1 MTIAFQN
8 IPGNIRVPFFYG
20 EVSAGLQG
28 FQEQSI
34 LLLIGPANP
43 SGGPNPGAAKLDQPV
58 QVFGNEDFLFGVD
71 SPLAAMVKMAR
82 NNAPFQAIAG
92 LPVSPPTTPVKAA
105 GTFTITG
112 TAARA
117 ASANVY
123 VNGVQQRFTIAG
135 GDSPTAIGSKL
146 AASINS
152 DPYTPVVAVAAAGVV
167 TCTAKLG
174 GTLGNQITLN
184 VGILSDDDPL
194 AASMITVAPMTGGA
208 GDPSITTALAN
219 LGDRAYDYI
228 GSAFSDSG
236 NVTAL
241 ENFLSD
247 IVGRWGP
254 YSQVYGHA
262 FWGKDESFGALATEG
277 NLHNSPH
284 CTFLGQFNYVTP
296 PYLNV
301 AATAAI
307 AAFHLT
313 TFPEGSAPL
322 QTLPKAGVKG
332 PVLNGDR
339 STVAERQSLYFDG
352 VSMDRFDDFTGE
364 CQIDRTLTTYQHN
377 QWGSPDM
384 TFLDINTPLQVMYAL
399 RRLRADLTQNMGR
412 VALADSNPYNVS
424 NIVTVQD
431 VVNQAI
437 HTYTKLVKDGCMEN
451 ADVFSENV
459 RGERDAND
467 ATRVNLSL
475 PLDTVNQLRIVAVAA
490 VVYLQ
495 NATAGRVS

>member
-28 FQEQSI
+28 FQQQSI
-34 LLLIGPANP
+34 LLLIGLANP
-43 SGGPNPGAAKLDQPV
+43 TGGPNPGTAKLDQPV
-58 QVFGNEDFLFGVD
+58 QVFANEDFLFGVD

-82 NNAPFQAIAG
+82 TNAPFQAIAG
-92 LPVSPPTTPVKAA
+92 MAVTPAASPTKAT

-123 VNGVQQRFTIAG
+123 VNGVEERFTIAG
-135 GDSPTAIGSKL
+135 GDTPTNIATKL
-146 AASINS
+146 AAAINA
-152 DPYTPVVAVAAAGVV
+152 DPYCPVTAAAAVGVV
-167 TCTAKLG
+167 TCTANVG
-174 GTLGNQITLN
+174 GTWGNQITLA

-194 AASMITVAPMTGGA
+194 AASMIVASPMTGGA
-208 GDPSITTALAN
+208 GDPALTTGLAN
-219 LGDRAYDYI
+219 LGDVAYDYI
-228 GSAFSDSG
+228 GSMFSDSG

-277 NLHNSPH
+277 QLHNSPH
-284 CTFLGQFNYVTP
+284 CTFVGSFNYITP

-301 AATAAI
+301 AVTAAI

-322 QTLPKAGVKG
+322 QTLPKIGVKG
-332 PVLNGDR
+332 PVLVSDR

-364 CQIDRTLTTYQHN
+364 CQFDRTLTTYQHN
-377 QWGSPDM
+377 QWGSPDA

-399 RRLRADLTQNMGR
+399 RRLRADLTQNLGR

-431 VVNQAI
+431 IINQAI
-437 HTYTKLVKDGCMEN
+437 HTYTRLVKDGCMEN
-451 ADVFSENV
+451 ADLFAANV
-459 RGERDAND
+459 QGERDAND

-495 NATAGRVS
+495 NPVAGRVS